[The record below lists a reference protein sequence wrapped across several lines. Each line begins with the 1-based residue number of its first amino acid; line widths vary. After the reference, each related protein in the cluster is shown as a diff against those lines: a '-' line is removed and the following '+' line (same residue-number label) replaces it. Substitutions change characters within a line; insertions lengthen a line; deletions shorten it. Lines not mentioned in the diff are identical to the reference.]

1 MKLNITL
8 LSVTL
13 ATAGCCSAFALSP
26 GRHAATSNRVGG
38 GFDNKAAFV
47 RPDATPFTALHSTS
61 ADGDSSTSTSIV
73 QSTRGGAAAA
83 AAAPLGIDI
92 PLLAYFGLWYLGNY
106 YYNITNKL
114 ALKAVGGASGFPLTI
129 STLQL
134 GIGSLYGLF
143 LWLAPD
149 ARAKPKITLD
159 DVSTYYLT
167 VTITTTSTCLK
178 LFIIVV

>member
-26 GRHAATSNRVGG
+26 GRHTATSSSRVGSG
-38 GFDNKAAFV
+38 GFVDNNKAAFV
-47 RPDATPFTALHSTS
+47 RPNASPFSSSSTMTTTALQS
-61 ADGDSSTSTSIV
+61 ASASSESSSIV
-73 QSTRGGAAAA
+73 QSTRGGSAAAST
-83 AAAPLGIDI
+83 PFGIDI

-149 ARAKPKITLD
+149 ARQKPKITLD
-159 DVSTYYLT
+159 DVSNEC
-167 VTITTTSTCLK
+167 V
-178 LFIIVV
+178 IIVV

>member
-26 GRHAATSNRVGG
+26 GRHAATSSSRVGSG

-47 RPDATPFTALHSTS
+47 RPDASPFSSSSTMATTALQSTS
-61 ADGDSSTSTSIV
+61 SAGDESSSIV
-73 QSTRGGAAAA
+73 QSTRGGAAAVA
-83 AAAPLGIDI
+83 SGIDI

-149 ARAKPKITLD
+149 AREKPKITLD
-159 DVSTYYLT
+159 DVSN
-167 VTITTTSTCLK
+167 
-178 LFIIVV
+178 VV